1 MARTT
6 EARFGRAVLEIL
18 AGRAGGTASIFTLKK
33 LIPRHLN
40 LTNDDRA
47 ASQTRNGEPLWH
59 QSVRNLVSHK
69 NTSGNI
75 VHEGYAVH
83 RPRTLTITDAGR
95 RYIGA

>member
-18 AGRAGGTASIFTLKK
+18 AALPGGSASIVTLKK
-33 LIPRHLN
+33 LIPQHLN

-47 ASQTRNGEPLWH
+47 PSQTRNGEPLWH

-69 NTSGNI
+69 NIPGNI
-75 VHEGYAVH
+75 VYEGYAVH

-95 RYIGA
+95 QRIGN

>member
-18 AGRAGGTASIFTLKK
+18 AGRPDGTASILTLKK
-33 LIPRHLN
+33 LIPQHLN
-40 LTNDDRA
+40 LTDDDRA
-47 ASQTRNGEPLWH
+47 ASQTRAGEPLWH

-69 NTSGNI
+69 NTPGNI

-83 RPRTLTITDAGR
+83 RPRMLTITDAGR
-95 RYIGA
+95 RRIGG